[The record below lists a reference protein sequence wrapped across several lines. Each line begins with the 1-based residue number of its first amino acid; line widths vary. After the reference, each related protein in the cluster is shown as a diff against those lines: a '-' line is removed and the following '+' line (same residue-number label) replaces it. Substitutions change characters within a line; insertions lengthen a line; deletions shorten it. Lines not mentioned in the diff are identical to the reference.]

1 MTDEVRNKCQEI
13 LSQDTNEQLLSRFIW
28 YVQNFNPVDE
38 DRCDHYDMV
47 KSEILNR
54 MRGSK

>member
-13 LSQDTNEQLLSRFIW
+13 ISLDSDAQLLSRFIW
-28 YVQNFNPVDE
+28 YVQNFNPVDY

-47 KSEILNR
+47 KGEILNR